1 MHTRAA
7 IGLDA
12 ILNDFREREGQGQ
25 APDIQQ
31 GQSSATTQACPGCK
45 NVCACTC
52 QPCGQCKKI
61 LRPSAMRRVDGI
73 LHYKQCEKL
82 CMSTTPSGNAHTPT
96 TRPIGRE
103 FVLFRTLNFDGDTIM
118 QNEDAGDNQI
128 TRLQHQLDEVNTSLH
143 MARKALRNIKRKIE
157 EIDSVVDLEDK
168 SRQLRQYV
176 QSGLAQ
182 FGTRKKRPYS
192 QDQDDHHKQDS
203 YFERVIH
210 SVLNGWDVIK
220 PRVREKT
227 ILDMI
232 ESHSDMCRIDKTALG
247 DDCAVLIKCLGARR
261 CFRFHDVPD
270 LVKMVCDLGVQ
281 APQALSRKGGFRFM
295 SQCIAGLHKLLH
307 LKDARGMNGM
317 LGIPFLRNFKCN
329 SVNLLG

>member
-1 MHTRAA
+1 MHWHLRT
-7 IGLDA
+7 
-12 ILNDFREREGQGQ
+12 
-25 APDIQQ
+25 
-31 GQSSATTQACPGCK
+31 
-45 NVCACTC
+45 
-52 QPCGQCKKI
+52 KK
-61 LRPSAMRRVDGI
+61 LKKEAWAKAV
-73 LHYKQCEKL
+73 
-82 CMSTTPSGNAHTPT
+82 
-96 TRPIGRE
+96 
-103 FVLFRTLNFDGDTIM
+103 
-118 QNEDAGDNQI
+118 DAGCL
-128 TRLQHQLDEVNTSLH
+128 T
-143 MARKALRNIKRKIE
+143 KALRNIKRKIE

-247 DDCAVLIKCLGARR
+247 DDCAVLIKCLDARR

-270 LVKMVCDLGVQ
+270 LVKMAKEVARMSTKNATTVSHCARRSHSGQ
-281 APQALSRKGGFRFM
+281 A
-295 SQCIAGLHKLLH
+295 
-307 LKDARGMNGM
+307 
-317 LGIPFLRNFKCN
+317 
-329 SVNLLG
+329 